1 MSNKKSYMNTENV
14 LSEGFFDKLS
24 KLVGKLKPIQKN
36 KLKKSKKLKSALI
49 DLNNS
54 VSDIE
59 QAYSDIYGTDVKLD
73 KFKLSDFV

>member
-1 MSNKKSYMNTENV
+1 MLKKKSYMDKEIV

-36 KLKKSKKLKSALI
+36 KLKKSKKLKSALLG
-49 DLNNS
+49 LNNS

-59 QAYSDIYGTDVKLD
+59 KVFSDIYRTDVKLD

>member
-1 MSNKKSYMNTENV
+1 MPNKKSYMDKEIV

-36 KLKKSKKLKSALI
+36 KLKKSKKLKSSLFG
-49 DLNNS
+49 LNNS

-59 QAYSDIYGTDVKLD
+59 KVFSDIYRTDVKLD
-73 KFKLSDFV
+73 KFKLSDFI

>member
-36 KLKKSKKLKSALI
+36 KLKKSKKLKSALFG
-49 DLNNS
+49 LNKS
-54 VSDIE
+54 VNDME
-59 QAYSDIYGTDVKLD
+59 KAFSDIYGTDVKLD

>member
-1 MSNKKSYMNTENV
+1 MPKKQSYMNKGSV

-24 KLVGKLKPIQKN
+24 KIIGKLKPSQKN
-36 KLKKSKKLKSALI
+36 ELKKNKKFKSALLG
-49 DLNNS
+49 LNNS

-59 QAYSDIYGTDVKLD
+59 KAFSDTYGTDVKLD

>member
-24 KLVGKLKPIQKN
+24 KLVGKLKPNQKN
-36 KLKKSKKLKSALI
+36 KLKKSKKLKSALSG
-49 DLNNS
+49 LNKS
-54 VSDIE
+54 VNDIE
-59 QAYSDIYGTDVKLD
+59 KAFSDIYGTDVKLD

>member
-1 MSNKKSYMNTENV
+1 MPKKQSYMNNENV

-24 KLVGKLKPIQKN
+24 KIIGKLKPNQKN

>member
-1 MSNKKSYMNTENV
+1 MLNKKSYMNTENV

-36 KLKKSKKLKSALI
+36 KLKKSKKLKSALLG
-49 DLNNS
+49 LNNS

-59 QAYSDIYGTDVKLD
+59 KVFSDIYRTDVKLD

>member
-1 MSNKKSYMNTENV
+1 MPKKQSYMNNENV

-36 KLKKSKKLKSALI
+36 KLKKSKKLKLALSG
-49 DLNNS
+49 LNKS
-54 VSDIE
+54 VNDIE
-59 QAYSDIYGTDVKLD
+59 KAFSDIYGTDVKLD

>member
-1 MSNKKSYMNTENV
+1 MPNKKSYMNKEIV

-36 KLKKSKKLKSALI
+36 KLKKSKKLKSALLG
-49 DLNNS
+49 LNNS

-59 QAYSDIYGTDVKLD
+59 KVFSDIYRTDVKLD

>member
-1 MSNKKSYMNTENV
+1 MSNKKSYMNKEIV

-36 KLKKSKKLKSALI
+36 KLKKSKKLKSALL

-59 QAYSDIYGTDVKLD
+59 KAFSDAYGTDVKLD
-73 KFKLSDFV
+73 KFKLSDFI

>member
-36 KLKKSKKLKSALI
+36 KLKKSKKLKSALLG
-49 DLNNS
+49 LNNS

-59 QAYSDIYGTDVKLD
+59 KVFSDIYRTDVKLD
-73 KFKLSDFV
+73 KFKLSDFI

>member
-1 MSNKKSYMNTENV
+1 MLNKKSYMDKEIV

-36 KLKKSKKLKSALI
+36 KLKKSKKLKSALLG
-49 DLNNS
+49 LNNS

-59 QAYSDIYGTDVKLD
+59 KVFSDIYRTDVKLD

>member
-36 KLKKSKKLKSALI
+36 KLKKSKKLKSALSS
-49 DLNNS
+49 LNKS
-54 VSDIE
+54 VNDIE
-59 QAYSDIYGTDVKLD
+59 KAFSDAYGTDVKLD
-73 KFKLSDFV
+73 KFKLSDFI